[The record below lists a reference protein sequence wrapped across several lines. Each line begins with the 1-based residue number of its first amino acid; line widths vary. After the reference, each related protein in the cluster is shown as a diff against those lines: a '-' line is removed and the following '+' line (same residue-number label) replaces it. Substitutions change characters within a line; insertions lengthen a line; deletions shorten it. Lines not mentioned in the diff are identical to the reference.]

1 MSPLDFVL
9 AAAVVALGTT
19 LQGAVGFGLGLVAS
33 PFLLLIDPGLVPGP
47 LLFSSLVLTLL
58 LTHRERHGI
67 VFSDL
72 GWALSGRV
80 FGVAAGAAALLV
92 IAERHMAIAFGLL
105 VILSAGITAS
115 GWKIKLKRSTL
126 VSAGLVSGFTAT
138 TVSIGGPPMALL
150 YQHESGPRVR
160 GTLSAYFVVGAALS
174 LVALHFVG
182 RFGQADIVRA
192 MSLLPGVLLGLLVSR
207 PVARFL
213 DGGYTRVTVL
223 TVSVVAGAVV
233 ILKQII

>member
-1 MSPLDFVL
+1 M
-9 AAAVVALGTT
+9 
-19 LQGAVGFGLGLVAS
+19 GFGLGLVAS
-33 PFLLLIDPGLVPGP
+33 PFLLLIDPKLVPGP

-80 FGVAAGAAALLV
+80 VGVAAGAAALLA
-92 IAERHMAIAFGLL
+92 ISERRMAIAFGLL

-115 GWKIKLKRSTL
+115 GWKIKLKRGTL
-126 VSAGLVSGFTAT
+126 LSAGLVSGFTAT
-138 TVSIGGPPMALL
+138 TVSIGGPPIALL
-150 YQHESGPRVR
+150 YQHESGSRVR

-182 RFGQADIVRA
+182 RFGWADVVVA
-192 MSLLPGVLLGLLVSR
+192 MSLLPGVLLGVLVSR

-223 TVSVVAGAVV
+223 TVSVLAGAVV
-233 ILKQII
+233 ILKQIL